1 MNLIE
6 DLRWRGLVAQS
17 TDEAALL
24 ESLKKPITLYIGFDP
39 TAPSLHVGN
48 LVVLL
53 VLRRFQLAGHNPIAL
68 VGGATGLV
76 GDPSGRNDERT
87 LNSSEVVEEWVS
99 RIRKQVSAFLDF
111 DAKTNPALV
120 VNNLD
125 WTSPLSAIEFLRD
138 IGKHFSVNQ
147 MLAKDSVSSRLE
159 AGGISYTE
167 FSYQVLQA
175 YDYLELFRRNNC
187 TLQLGGSDQWGNI
200 VAGLDLIRRVEQGSA
215 HALTVP
221 LLAKADGTK
230 FGKTAGGSVWL
241 DPEMTSPYAFFQF
254 WLNTED
260 KDVINFL
267 KVFSFLSHE
276 DIEALDIA
284 HTANPGLREA
294 HRALARELTT
304 LVHGADT
311 TSRVEA
317 AARALFGQGE
327 LSELDE
333 KTLAGALA
341 ELPRT
346 VISKDAQIPTW
357 VDLLA
362 STGVVD
368 SKSAARRIVKEGGAY
383 LNNVKICA
391 TLFYDA
397 ARGIVKEGGA
407 YLNNVK
413 ISGEDFAP
421 QKSDF
426 LCGKYAILR
435 KGKRDLACVELV

>member
-17 TDEAALL
+17 TDEKALTDA
-24 ESLKKPITLYIGFDP
+24 LKKPLTLYIGFDP
-39 TAPSLHVGN
+39 TAASLHVGN

-87 LNSSEVVEEWVS
+87 LNSNEVVEGWVKG
-99 RIRKQVSAFLDF
+99 IRKQVSAFLDF
-111 DAKTNPALV
+111 DTKVNPAIV

-125 WTSPLSAIEFLRD
+125 WTAPLSAIEFLRD

-147 MLAKDSVSSRLE
+147 MLSKESVSARLE

-167 FSYQVLQA
+167 FSYQVLQSF
-175 YDYLELFRRNNC
+175 DYLELYRRHNC

-200 VAGLDLIRRVEQGSA
+200 VAGLDLIRRVESGSA

-221 LLAKADGTK
+221 LLAKSDGTK
-230 FGKTAGGSVWL
+230 FGKTAGGSIWL
-241 DPEMTSPYAFFQF
+241 DPTMTSPYAFFQF

-260 KDVINFL
+260 RDIINFL

-276 DIEALDIA
+276 EISQLAKSHEE
-284 HTANPGLREA
+284 NPGLREA

-304 LVHGADT
+304 LVHGADST
-311 TSRVEA
+311 TRVEA
-317 AARALFGQGE
+317 AARALFGQGD

-333 KTLAGALA
+333 ATLASALA

-346 VISKDAQIPTW
+346 QISKSGQIPSW

-362 STGVVD
+362 ATGVVE
-368 SKSAARRIVKEGGAY
+368 SKSAARRVVKDGGAY
-383 LNNVKICA
+383 LNNVK
-391 TLFYDA
+391 
-397 ARGIVKEGGA
+397 V
-407 YLNNVK
+407 
-413 ISGEDFAP
+413 SSEDYAP
-421 QKSDF
+421 TKTEF
-426 LCGKYAILR
+426 LCGKYAVLR
-435 KGKRDLACVELV
+435 KGKRDLAAVELI

>member
-1 MNLIE
+1 MNLLE
-6 DLRWRGLVAQS
+6 DLRWRGLLAQS

-24 ESLKKPITLYIGFDP
+24 ESLKKPITLYVGFDP

-53 VLRRFQLAGHNPIAL
+53 VLRRFQLAGHTPIAL

-76 GDPSGRNDERT
+76 GDPSGKNEERT
-87 LNSSEVVEEWVS
+87 LNSTEIVEGWVN
-99 RIRKQVSAFLDF
+99 RIRTQVSAFLDF
-111 DAKTNPALV
+111 SEATNKAIV

-147 MLAKDSVSSRLE
+147 MLSKDSVSARLE

-167 FSYQVLQA
+167 FSYQVLQS
-175 YDYLELFRRNNC
+175 YDFLELYRRNNC

-200 VAGLDLIRRVEQGSA
+200 VAGLDLIRRVEQASA

-221 LLAKADGTK
+221 LLTKADGTK

-241 DPEMTSPYAFFQF
+241 DPSMTSPYAFFQY
-254 WLNTED
+254 WLNTDD

-267 KVFSFLSHE
+267 RVFSFKSHDE
-276 DIEALDIA
+276 ITALEKA
-284 HTANPGLREA
+284 HSENPGLRQA
-294 HRALARELTT
+294 HRALAQELTA
-304 LVHGADT
+304 LVHSQAT
-311 TSRVEA
+311 TDRVESA
-317 AARALFGQGE
+317 AKALFGQGD
-327 LSELDE
+327 LTELDE
-333 KTLAGALA
+333 ETLAGALA

-346 VISKDAQIPTW
+346 TVSKNDAIPPW

-362 STGVVD
+362 ATGVVD

-383 LNNVKICA
+383 LNN
-391 TLFYDA
+391 
-397 ARGIVKEGGA
+397 E
-407 YLNNVK
+407 K

-421 QKSDF
+421 QESDF
-426 LCGKYAILR
+426 LCGKYAVLR
-435 KGKRDLACVELV
+435 KGKRDLAAVELI

>member
-1 MNLIE
+1 MNLID

-17 TDEAALL
+17 TDEKALA
-24 ESLKKPITLYIGFDP
+24 ESLKSPITLYVGFDP

-53 VLRRFQLAGHNPIAL
+53 VLRRFQLAGHNPLAL

-76 GDPSGRNDERT
+76 GDPSGKNEERT
-87 LNSSEVVEEWVS
+87 LNSSDIVAEWVE

-111 DAKTNPALV
+111 DNAKNPARV

-125 WTSPLSAIEFLRD
+125 WTQSMSAIEFLRD

-147 MLAKDSVSSRLE
+147 MLARDSVASRLE

-167 FSYQVLQA
+167 FSYQVLQSF
-175 YDYLELFRRNNC
+175 DYLELYKRYNC

-221 LLAKADGTK
+221 LLTKADGTK

-241 DPEMTSPYAFFQF
+241 DPEMTSPYAFFQY
-254 WLNTED
+254 WLNTDD

-267 KVFSFLSHE
+267 KVFSFKSQE
-276 DIEALDIA
+276 EIA
-284 HTANPGLREA
+284 TLEINHNENPGLREA
-294 HRALARELTT
+294 HRELARELTS
-304 LVHGADT
+304 LVHSKDVAD
-311 TSRVEA
+311 RVESA
-317 AARALFGQGE
+317 AKALFGQGD
-327 LSELDE
+327 LTELDLP
-333 KTLAGALA
+333 TLSSALS

-346 VISKDAQIPTW
+346 TVSSGQEIPTW
-357 VDLLA
+357 VDLITA
-362 STGVVD
+362 TGVVD

-383 LNNVKICA
+383 LNN
-391 TLFYDA
+391 
-397 ARGIVKEGGA
+397 E
-407 YLNNVK
+407 K
-413 ISGEDFAP
+413 ISGEDFRP
-421 QKSDF
+421 SKTDF

-435 KGKRDLACVELV
+435 KGKRDLAAVELI

>member
-1 MNLIE
+1 MNLLE
-6 DLRWRGLVAQS
+6 DLRWRGLLAQS

-24 ESLKKPITLYIGFDP
+24 ESLKKPMTLYVGFDP

-53 VLRRFQLAGHNPIAL
+53 VLRRFQLAGHTPIAL

-76 GDPSGRNDERT
+76 GDPSGKNEERT
-87 LNSSEVVEEWVS
+87 LNSTEIVEGWVN
-99 RIRKQVSAFLDF
+99 RIRTQVSAFLDF
-111 DAKTNPALV
+111 SEAKNKAIV

-147 MLAKDSVSSRLE
+147 MLSKDSVSARLE

-167 FSYQVLQA
+167 FSYQVLQS
-175 YDYLELFRRNNC
+175 YDFLELYRRNNC

-200 VAGLDLIRRVEQGSA
+200 VAGLDLIRRVEQGSG

-221 LLAKADGTK
+221 LLTKADGTK

-241 DPEMTSPYAFFQF
+241 DPAMTSPYAFFQY
-254 WLNTED
+254 WLNTDD

-267 KVFSFLSHE
+267 KVFSFKSHE
-276 DIEALDIA
+276 EITALENA
-284 HTANPGLREA
+284 HKENPGLREA
-294 HRALARELTT
+294 HRALARELTA
-304 LVHGADT
+304 LVHSQAT
-311 TSRVEA
+311 TDRVEA
-317 AARALFGQGE
+317 AAKALFGQGD
-327 LSELDE
+327 LTELDE
-333 KTLAGALA
+333 ETLAGALA

-346 VISKDAQIPTW
+346 TVSKNDAIPTW

-362 STGVVD
+362 ATGVVD
-368 SKSAARRIVKEGGAY
+368 SKSAGRRIVKEGGAY
-383 LNNVKICA
+383 LNN
-391 TLFYDA
+391 
-397 ARGIVKEGGA
+397 E
-407 YLNNVK
+407 K

-426 LCGKYAILR
+426 LCGKYAVLR
-435 KGKRDLACVELV
+435 KGKRDLAAVELI

>member
-1 MNLIE
+1 MNLLE
-6 DLRWRGLVAQS
+6 DLRWRGLLAQS
-17 TDEAALL
+17 TDESALL
-24 ESLKKPITLYIGFDP
+24 EALKKPITLYVGFDP

-53 VLRRFQLAGHNPIAL
+53 VLRRFQLAGHTPVAL

-76 GDPSGRNDERT
+76 GDPSGKNEERT
-87 LNSSEVVEEWVS
+87 LNSSEIVEGWVN
-99 RIRKQVSAFLDF
+99 RIRTQVSAFLDF
-111 DAKTNPALV
+111 SIAKNQAIV

-147 MLAKDSVSSRLE
+147 MLAKDSVSARLE

-167 FSYQVLQA
+167 FSYQVLQS
-175 YDYLELFRRNNC
+175 YDFLELFRRNNC

-200 VAGLDLIRRVEQGSA
+200 VAGLDLIRRVEGGSG

-221 LLAKADGTK
+221 LLTKADGTK

-241 DPEMTSPYAFFQF
+241 DPEMTSPYAFFQY
-254 WLNTED
+254 WLNTDD

-267 KVFSFLSHE
+267 KVFSFKSHE
-276 DIEALDIA
+276 EITEIENL
-284 HTANPGLREA
+284 HNANPGLREA
-294 HRALARELTT
+294 HRALARELTS
-304 LVHGADT
+304 LVHTELT
-311 TSRVEA
+311 TNRVEA
-317 AARALFGQGE
+317 AAKALFGQGD
-327 LSELDE
+327 LAELDE
-333 KTLAGALA
+333 ATLTSALA

-346 VISKDAQIPTW
+346 TIAKDQPIPTW

-362 STGVVD
+362 ATGVVD

-383 LNNVKICA
+383 LNN
-391 TLFYDA
+391 
-397 ARGIVKEGGA
+397 E
-407 YLNNVK
+407 K

-435 KGKRDLACVELV
+435 KGKRDLAAVELV

>member
-6 DLRWRGLVAQS
+6 DLRWRGLLAQS

-24 ESLKKPITLYIGFDP
+24 EALKKPTTLYVGFDP
-39 TAPSLHVGN
+39 TAPSLHAGN

-76 GDPSGRNDERT
+76 GDPSGKNEERT
-87 LNSSEVVEEWVS
+87 LNSTEIVEGWVN
-99 RIRKQVSAFLDF
+99 RIRTQVSAFLDF
-111 DAKTNPALV
+111 DAPKNPAVV

-147 MLAKDSVSSRLE
+147 MLAKDSVSARLE
-159 AGGISYTE
+159 GGGISYTE
-167 FSYQVLQA
+167 FSYQVLQS
-175 YDYLELFRRNNC
+175 YDFLELYRRNNC
-187 TLQLGGSDQWGNI
+187 TLQVGGSDQWGNI
-200 VAGLDLIRRVEQGSA
+200 VAGLDLIRRVEQGSG

-221 LLAKADGTK
+221 LLMKADGTK

-254 WLNTED
+254 WLNSDD

-267 KVFSFLSHE
+267 KVFSFKSHAE
-276 DIEALDIA
+276 ITELEKS
-284 HTANPGLREA
+284 HNENPGLREA
-294 HRALARELTT
+294 HRALARELTS
-304 LVHGADT
+304 LVHSDET
-311 TSRVEA
+311 TERVEA

-333 KTLAGALA
+333 ATLASALA

-346 VISKDAQIPTW
+346 TVSSKEEIPTW

-362 STGVVD
+362 ATGVVD

-383 LNNVKICA
+383 LNNVKI
-391 TLFYDA
+391 
-397 ARGIVKEGGA
+397 
-407 YLNNVK
+407 
-413 ISGEDFAP
+413 SGEDFRP
-421 QKSDF
+421 SKSDF
-426 LCGKYAILR
+426 LCGKYAVLR
-435 KGKRDLACVELV
+435 KGKRDLAAVELS

>member
-24 ESLKKPITLYIGFDP
+24 VALKKPLTLYVGFDP
-39 TAPSLHVGN
+39 TAASLHVGN

-53 VLRRFQLAGHNPIAL
+53 VLRRFQLAGHTPIAL

-87 LNSSEVVEEWVS
+87 LNSTEVVEEWVA
-99 RIRKQVSAFLDF
+99 RIRKQVSAFLNF
-111 DAKTNPALV
+111 DEASNKAIV

-147 MLAKDSVSSRLE
+147 MLSKDSVSSRLE

-167 FSYQVLQA
+167 FSYQVLQS

-200 VAGLDLIRRVEQGSA
+200 VAGLDLIRRVESGSG

-221 LLAKADGTK
+221 LLTKADGTK

-241 DPEMTSPYAFFQF
+241 DPAMTSPYAFFQY
-254 WLNTED
+254 WLNTDD

-267 KVFSFLSHE
+267 KVFSFKSQE
-276 DIEALDIA
+276 EITALEQA
-284 HTANPGLREA
+284 HIQNPGLREA
-294 HRALARELTT
+294 HRALARELTA
-304 LVHGADT
+304 LVHSQDT
-311 TSRVEA
+311 TERVEA
-317 AARALFGQGE
+317 AARALFGQGD
-327 LSELDE
+327 LKELDE
-333 KTLAGALA
+333 TTLASALS

-346 VISKDAQIPTW
+346 TVASDQPIPTW

-362 STGVVD
+362 ATGVVD

-383 LNNVKICA
+383 LNN
-391 TLFYDA
+391 
-397 ARGIVKEGGA
+397 E
-407 YLNNVK
+407 K

-426 LCGKYAILR
+426 LCGKYAVLR
-435 KGKRDLACVELV
+435 KGKRDLAAVELI

>member
-1 MNLIE
+1 MNLLE
-6 DLRWRGLVAQS
+6 DLRWRGLLAQS

-24 ESLKKPITLYIGFDP
+24 ESMKKPITLYVGFDP

-53 VLRRFQLAGHNPIAL
+53 VLRRFQLAGHTPIAL

-76 GDPSGRNDERT
+76 GDPSGKNEERT
-87 LNSSEVVEEWVS
+87 LNSTEIVEGWVS
-99 RIRKQVSAFLDF
+99 RIRLQVSAFLDF
-111 DAKTNPALV
+111 SEAKNKAIV

-147 MLAKDSVSSRLE
+147 MLSKDSVSARLE

-167 FSYQVLQA
+167 FSYQVLQS
-175 YDYLELFRRNNC
+175 YDFLELFRRNNC

-200 VAGLDLIRRVEQGSA
+200 VAGLDLIRRVEQGSG

-221 LLAKADGTK
+221 LLTKADGTK

-241 DPEMTSPYAFFQF
+241 DPAMTSPYAFFQY
-254 WLNTED
+254 WLNTDD

-267 KVFSFLSHE
+267 KVFSFKSHE
-276 DIEALDIA
+276 EITALEIA
-284 HTANPGLREA
+284 HKENPGLREA
-294 HRALARELTT
+294 HRALARELTA
-304 LVHGADT
+304 LVHSQAT
-311 TSRVEA
+311 TDRVEA
-317 AARALFGQGE
+317 AAKALFGQGD
-327 LSELDE
+327 LTELDE
-333 KTLAGALA
+333 ETLAGALA

-346 VISKDAQIPTW
+346 TVAKNEAIPTW

-362 STGVVD
+362 ATGVVD

-383 LNNVKICA
+383 LNN
-391 TLFYDA
+391 
-397 ARGIVKEGGA
+397 E
-407 YLNNVK
+407 K

-426 LCGKYAILR
+426 LCGKYAVLR
-435 KGKRDLACVELV
+435 KGKRDLAAVELI

>member
-1 MNLIE
+1 MNLFE
-6 DLRWRGLVAQS
+6 DLRWRGLIAQS
-17 TDEAALL
+17 TDEKALT
-24 ESLKKPITLYIGFDP
+24 EALKKPLTLYVGFDP

-87 LNSSEVVEEWVS
+87 LNSNEVVEGWVKGY
-99 RIRKQVSAFLDF
+99 RKQVSAFLDF
-111 DAKTNPALV
+111 DTKVNPAIV

-125 WTSPLSAIEFLRD
+125 WTAPLSAIEFLRD

-147 MLAKDSVSSRLE
+147 MLSKESVSARLE
-159 AGGISYTE
+159 SGGISYTE
-167 FSYQVLQA
+167 FSYQVLQS

-200 VAGLDLIRRVEQGSA
+200 VEGLDLIRRVESGSA

-221 LLAKADGTK
+221 LLAKSDGSK
-230 FGKTAGGSVWL
+230 FGKTAGGSIWL
-241 DPEMTSPYAFFQF
+241 DPSMTSPYAFFQF

-276 DIEALDIA
+276 EISLLAKSHEE
-284 HTANPGLREA
+284 NPGLREA
-294 HRALARELTT
+294 HRELARGLTT
-304 LVHGADT
+304 LVHGGET
-311 TSRVEA
+311 TIRVEA

-327 LSELDE
+327 LKELDE
-333 KTLAGALA
+333 ATLASALA
-341 ELPRT
+341 ELPRVT
-346 VISKDAQIPTW
+346 ITSDQEIPTW

-362 STGVVD
+362 ATGVVD
-368 SKSAARRIVKEGGAY
+368 SKSAARRVVKDGGAY
-383 LNNVKICA
+383 LNNEKV
-391 TLFYDA
+391 T
-397 ARGIVKEGGA
+397 
-407 YLNNVK
+407 
-413 ISGEDFAP
+413 SEDYVP
-421 QKSDF
+421 TKDEF
-426 LCGKYAILR
+426 LCGKYAVLR
-435 KGKRDLACVELV
+435 KGKRDLAAVELI

>member
-1 MNLIE
+1 MNLLD
-6 DLRWRGLVAQS
+6 DLRWRGLLAQS
-17 TDEAALL
+17 TDEKALAEAL
-24 ESLKKPITLYIGFDP
+24 SKPITLYVGFDP
-39 TAPSLHVGN
+39 TAPSLHCGN

-76 GDPSGRNDERT
+76 GDPSGRNEERS
-87 LNSSEVVEEWVS
+87 LNSAEIVENWVS
-99 RIRKQVSAFLDF
+99 RIRTQVSAFLDF
-111 DAKTNPALV
+111 DAPKNPARV

-147 MLAKDSVSSRLE
+147 MLAKDSVASRLD

-167 FSYQVLQA
+167 FSYQVLQS
-175 YDYLELFRRNNC
+175 YDYLELFKRHGC

-200 VAGLDLIRRVEQGSA
+200 VAGLDLIRRVEGGSG

-221 LLAKADGTK
+221 LLTKSDGSK

-254 WLNTED
+254 WLNSED

-267 KVFSFLSHE
+267 KVFSFLSHDE
-276 DIEALDIA
+276 INALEKS
-284 HTANPGLREA
+284 HNENPGLREA

-304 LVHGADT
+304 LLHGAET
-311 TSRVEA
+311 TQRVEA

-327 LSELDE
+327 LGELDE
-333 KTLAGALA
+333 ATLASALA
-341 ELPRT
+341 ELPRAT
-346 VISKDAQIPTW
+346 ISKNEEIPTW
-357 VDLLA
+357 VDLIA
-362 STGVVD
+362 AAGVVD

-383 LNNVKICA
+383 LNNVKI
-391 TLFYDA
+391 
-397 ARGIVKEGGA
+397 
-407 YLNNVK
+407 
-413 ISGEDFAP
+413 SGEDFAP
-421 QKSDF
+421 SKSDF
-426 LCGKYAILR
+426 LCGKYAVLR
-435 KGKRDLACVELV
+435 KGKRDLAAIELI